1 MILNDNTIKK
11 KLRLHVCT
19 EIAYTLRRFD
29 SYLKYIIFEF

>member
-19 EIAYTLRRFD
+19 EIAYTLRRFIMLFL
-29 SYLKYIIFEF
+29 S